1 MSEIV
6 VAVMACFMVLGAADK
21 AIFSGRFGY
30 GEEFEKGL
38 GAMGP
43 LSMSMVGIM
52 CAAPSIGAFLGPALT
67 PFFNAIGSDPSVA
80 ACMVLGVDSGG
91 LPLAL
96 ALAKTHEAAM
106 LSGLGLGGSFGCIM
120 TFALPISLSI
130 CSEESRPDV
139 ARGLVAGII
148 AAPFSLFAVA
158 AVMGYG
164 FGNVLRLGLPAFA
177 VAAILALLLTFC
189 RDAAVRGC
197 LLVGRLMMAA
207 FVVLLACAAIE
218 HWFSVTLIPGMAPI
232 GRQLEIVG
240 EIGVMLSGAF
250 PMVKFAERHF
260 GGAIRGLARLLRID
274 STASLGM
281 IVSIAN
287 PLPMYVTLNRMTP
300 EGRVVCSAFSGP
312 VLCLLGDHLGFIT
325 AAYPAGTIPM
335 LAGKILSAL
344 LALAIALLLVRA
356 GRGKRAE
363 TAASAA

>member
-1 MSEIV
+1 
-6 VAVMACFMVLGAADK
+6 
-21 AIFSGRFGY
+21 
-30 GEEFEKGL
+30 
-38 GAMGP
+38 
-43 LSMSMVGIM
+43 
-52 CAAPSIGAFLGPALT
+52 
-67 PFFNAIGSDPSVA
+67 
-80 ACMVLGVDSGG
+80 
-91 LPLAL
+91 
-96 ALAKTHEAAM
+96 
-106 LSGLGLGGSFGCIM
+106 
-120 TFALPISLSI
+120 
-130 CSEESRPDV
+130 
-139 ARGLVAGII
+139 
-148 AAPFSLFAVA
+148 
-158 AVMGYG
+158 MGYG
-164 FGNVLRLGLPAFA
+164 FGDVLRLGLPAFA

-207 FVVLLACAAIE
+207 FVVLLASAAIE

-335 LAGKILSAL
+335 LAGKILSAV
-344 LALAIALLLVRA
+344 LALMIALLLVRA
-356 GRGKRAE
+356 GRGKQ
-363 TAASAA
+363 AAAKMA

>member
-1 MSEIV
+1 
-6 VAVMACFMVLGAADK
+6 
-21 AIFSGRFGY
+21 
-30 GEEFEKGL
+30 
-38 GAMGP
+38 
-43 LSMSMVGIM
+43 
-52 CAAPSIGAFLGPALT
+52 
-67 PFFNAIGSDPSVA
+67 
-80 ACMVLGVDSGG
+80 
-91 LPLAL
+91 
-96 ALAKTHEAAM
+96 M

-164 FGNVLRLGLPAFA
+164 FGDVLRLGLPAFA

-300 EGRVVCSAFSGP
+300 EGRVVCSACSVSLGTTSG
-312 VLCLLGDHLGFIT
+312 
-325 AAYPAGTIPM
+325 
-335 LAGKILSAL
+335 LSPL
-344 LALAIALLLVRA
+344 RIRRA
-356 GRGKRAE
+356 PFRCSRERSSPRSLRSRSRCSLSGRGAANGRRRPPARRKRRIVAF
-363 TAASAA
+363 TSAPLLIKTHRS